1 MLTFHILRGALL
13 QQVSENINNLRLFG
27 GKERKGFNSNLL
39 ENKSDSPVLQ
49 ENVDQMV
56 ALLRTLTLLI
66 AQGDDAFLSY
76 GDLIG

>member
-27 GKERKGFNSNLL
+27 GKERKGLNSNLL

-66 AQGDDAFLSY
+66 AQGDDAFLSD

>member
-49 ENVDQMV
+49 ENV

-66 AQGDDAFLSY
+66 AQGDDAFLSD

>member
-1 MLTFHILRGALL
+1 M
-13 QQVSENINNLRLFG
+13 
-27 GKERKGFNSNLL
+27 NSNLL

-66 AQGDDAFLSY
+66 AQGDDAFLSD